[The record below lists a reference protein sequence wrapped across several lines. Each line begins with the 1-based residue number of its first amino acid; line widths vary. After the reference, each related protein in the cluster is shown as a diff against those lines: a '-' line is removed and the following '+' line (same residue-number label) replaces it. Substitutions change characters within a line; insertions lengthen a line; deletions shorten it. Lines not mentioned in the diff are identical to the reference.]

1 MNIILFLYNYFVPPP
16 YCHNNN
22 NNKHLNDTIDISL
35 FIKFENNQ
43 IPS

>member
-16 YCHNNN
+16 YCHNN